1 MFLPLHSYHNSWKK
15 TGLHRFHRLLGW
27 QPVHRRLHRQQSRS
41 FRRCPEFIFKKTH
54 FWEPSQTTTSPDKLS
69 PIHLFFGELEPTI
82 PTFPSLY
89 FTPRWVALLLHFQK
103 ASSSSKTHLP
113 NLERPNQQVDVADWN
128 DALLPPKWERS
139 KMYHYLKKKWSQN
152 PGSGLDIS
160 SSLHNYAT

>member
-69 PIHLFFGELEPTI
+69 PIHLFFWWTWTNNSDLPIT
-82 PTFPSLY
+82 
-89 FTPRWVALLLHFQK
+89 LLHSSLSCF
-103 ASSSSKTHLP
+103 ASPLSKGIFIIKNASAKPWTP
-113 NLERPNQQVDVADWN
+113 KPTGRCRRLERRASTSKVREIKDVP
-128 DALLPPKWERS
+128 LF
-139 KMYHYLKKKWSQN
+139 KKKMKSKPWIWSWYFFKS
-152 PGSGLDIS
+152 P
-160 SSLHNYAT
+160 